1 MRIRILAVFL
11 QRIKTRTSRGFPSLC
26 PGDFNQSRRQSASN
40 HPIAAVSK
48 KQVTFVGDGLK
59 LPPNQDQVSQEM
71 LAPELM

>member
-1 MRIRILAVFL
+1 MQPDIPTAHE
-11 QRIKTRTSRGFPSLC
+11 KARTKSDGFPSLC
-26 PGDFNQSRRQSASN
+26 PGDFNQSKRQSASS

-59 LPPNQDQVSQEM
+59 QPPNQGQANQEM